1 MIHSSNGPDIALKW
15 LIDNMEKLDI
25 EDSDTLTYAVWSI
38 VSWVYPSSA
47 NTRRQYKILE
57 NMLEQHSRKLV
68 ECMREVEQA
77 LEEISVNIKWRER
90 FFEQVCL

>member
-1 MIHSSNGPDIALKW
+1 
-15 LIDNMEKLDI
+15 MEKLDT

-47 NTRRQYKILE
+47 NTRRQYKMLE

-90 FFEQVCL
+90 FLEQVCL

>member
-1 MIHSSNGPDIALKW
+1 
-15 LIDNMEKLDI
+15 MEKLDT
-25 EDSDTLTYAVWSI
+25 EDSDTLTYAVWPI

-47 NTRRQYKILE
+47 NTRRQYKMLE

-77 LEEISVNIKWRER
+77 LEKISVNIKWRER

>member
-1 MIHSSNGPDIALKW
+1 
-15 LIDNMEKLDI
+15 MEKLDT

-47 NTRRQYKILE
+47 NTRRQYKMLE

-68 ECMREVEQA
+68 ECMQDVEQA

-90 FFEQVCL
+90 FLEQVCL